1 MVWVLHRKR
10 DQQNSTDLYENFIFD
25 KVVFQIIRKRT
36 NYSINEWEQLTSHF
50 EKNRWISISH
60 LCRVSLVCSKDN
72 FCILLH
78 PGMCPRG
85 ESIWTLPV
93 GSTVLRSRARPMG
106 RTDRE
111 AQEGSG
117 AKVPVGSISGQL
129 LSLTEG
135 LSSCAMVGFS
145 TLSPGSP
152 LPALSGLSGKSFF
165 HYYFASSLSTLHC
178 SRPLI
183 KLNLWNLL
191 LRDIFC

>member
-1 MVWVLHRKR
+1 MSGIMNLLEWPWTFWTRRLMSNDLLSKHKTKLYSKMVWVLHRKR

-25 KVVFQIIRKRT
+25 KVEFQIIRKRT

-85 ESIWTLPV
+85 EFIWTLPV

-117 AKVPVGSISGQL
+117 AKVPVGSISG
-129 LSLTEG
+129 
-135 LSSCAMVGFS
+135 
-145 TLSPGSP
+145 
-152 LPALSGLSGKSFF
+152 
-165 HYYFASSLSTLHC
+165 
-178 SRPLI
+178 
-183 KLNLWNLL
+183 
-191 LRDIFC
+191 